1 MRGNR
6 ESNVSTQPTLL
17 LVEDEPRVA
26 RFIKQ
31 GLEEKGY
38 VFFWAGD
45 GKSALELFTQQ
56 QFDVVVVDVGL
67 PAGMDGFE
75 VTRLLRE
82 ARPDVPILMLTAR
95 DDPEDIVRGLD
106 CGADDYVTKPF
117 DFLEFEAR
125 LRALA
130 RRSAPASSVIQA
142 GPFEIDCLRQ
152 SVLRGTEPVALTRT
166 EFKILEVI
174 ASAKGQVV
182 RRADLHDEVWGL
194 GFDPGTRVIDVHLA
208 HLRQKLASAGGG
220 IRIVTERGV
229 GLRVVEGD

>member
-1 MRGNR
+1 M
-6 ESNVSTQPTLL
+6 STQPTLL
-17 LVEDEPRVA
+17 LVEDEPRVV

-38 VFFWAGD
+38 VVFSAGD
-45 GKSALELFTQQ
+45 GKSGHELFTQQ
-56 QFDVVVVDVGL
+56 PFDLVVVDVGL
-67 PAGMDGFE
+67 PGGVDGFE
-75 VTRLLRE
+75 LTKLLRE
-82 ARPDVPILMLTAR
+82 ARPDVSILMLTAR

-106 CGADDYVTKPF
+106 DGADDYLTKPF

-130 RRSAPASSVIQA
+130 RRSAPASSVIQV
-142 GPFEIDCLRQ
+142 GPFEIDCLRE
-152 SVLRGTEPVALTRT
+152 SVLRGTEPLALTRT
-166 EFKILEVI
+166 EFKIFEVI
-174 ASAKGQVV
+174 AAAQGQVV
-182 RRADLHDEVWGL
+182 RRTDLHEQVWGL
-194 GFDPGTRVIDVHLA
+194 DFDPGTRVIDVHLA